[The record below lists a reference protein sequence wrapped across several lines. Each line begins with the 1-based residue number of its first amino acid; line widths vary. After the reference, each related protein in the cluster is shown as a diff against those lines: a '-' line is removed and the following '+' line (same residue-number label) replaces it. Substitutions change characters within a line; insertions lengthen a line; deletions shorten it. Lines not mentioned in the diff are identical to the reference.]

1 MTKDVY
7 VITGGS
13 EDLAIALAK
22 RIGVKGT
29 LLLVDSC
36 GKCLEQVKQQLLET
50 GINDV
55 HCETADLTSKRA
67 VGTLAG
73 KASELGALRGLVHV
87 AGLSNA
93 SDSKRQ
99 MADNVIGMSHVL
111 EAFLPLA
118 NETTSAVMVSSMTA
132 YMVPQN
138 GQYMDAL
145 KQQLAANLVET
156 LNQFTQGDAGAA
168 NSMSKLAI
176 QLIVEDQA
184 WAWGQKGARLN
195 SVSPG
200 MMDMPDA
207 YEDIKTMLAH
217 TPLRRT
223 AEPEEIA
230 SAIEFLLSDSAS
242 YITGIDLRIDG
253 GTIANYPRMKTAM
266 SQDKMKRF

>member
-13 EDLAIALAK
+13 EDLAIVLAQQ
-22 RIGVKGT
+22 IGQKGT

-36 GKCLEQVKQQLLET
+36 EKCLEKVKQQLFET
-50 GINDV
+50 GITDV

-67 VGTLAG
+67 VGKLVE
-73 KASELGALRGLVHV
+73 KASELGALRGLVHA
-87 AGLSNA
+87 AGLANA
-93 SDSKRQ
+93 KDSKRK
-99 MADNVIGMSHVL
+99 MADNVIGISYVL

-118 NETTSAVMVSSMTA
+118 NESTSAVMVSSMTA

-138 GQYMDAL
+138 GQYMDVL

-168 NSMSKLAI
+168 NSMSKLAV

-184 WAWGQKGARLN
+184 WTWGQKGARLN

-200 MMDMPDA
+200 MMDVPDA
-207 YEDIKTMLAH
+207 YEDTKTMLNH

-223 AEPEEIA
+223 GESEEIA

-266 SQDKMKRF
+266 SQDKMKRY

>member
-22 RIGVKGT
+22 RIGAKGT

-36 GKCLEQVKQQLLET
+36 GKCLEQVKQQLFET
-50 GINDV
+50 GITDV

-67 VGTLAG
+67 VENLAE
-73 KASELGALRGLVHV
+73 KASELGALRGLVHA

-93 SDSKRQ
+93 NDSKRM

-111 EAFLPLA
+111 EALLPLA
-118 NETTSAVMVSSMTA
+118 NEKTSAVMVSSMTA

-156 LNQFTQGDAGAA
+156 LDQFTQGDAGAA

-176 QLIVEDQA
+176 HLIVEDQA

-266 SQDKMKRF
+266 SQEKMKRY

>member
-13 EDLAIALAK
+13 EDLAIALAQ
-22 RIGVKGT
+22 RIGPKGT

-36 GKCLEQVKQQLLET
+36 EKCLEQVKQQLFQKGMT
-50 GINDV
+50 DV
-55 HCETADLTSKRA
+55 HCETSDLTSKRA
-67 VGTLAG
+67 VGTLAE
-73 KASELGALRGLVHV
+73 KALELGTLRGLVHA

-93 SDSKRQ
+93 NDSKRT
-99 MADNVIGMSHVL
+99 MADNVIGMSLVL

-156 LNQFTQGDAGAA
+156 LDQFTQGDAGAA
-168 NSMSKLAI
+168 NSMSKLAVH
-176 QLIVEDQA
+176 LIVEDQA
-184 WAWGQKGARLN
+184 WAWGEKGARLN

-200 MMDMPDA
+200 LMSVPDA
-207 YEDIKTMLAH
+207 SGEIQTMLDH

-253 GTIANYPRMKTAM
+253 GTIANYPRMKAAI
-266 SQDKMKRF
+266 SHEKMKRF

>member
-1 MTKDVY
+1 MMKDVY

-13 EDLAIALAK
+13 EDLAIALAQH
-22 RIGVKGT
+22 IGQKGT

-36 GKCLEQVKQQLLET
+36 EKCLEQVKQQLLQK
-50 GINDV
+50 GIADV
-55 HCETADLTSKRA
+55 HCETSDLTSKRA
-67 VGTLAG
+67 VGNLAE
-73 KASELGALRGLVHV
+73 KASELGQLRGLIHA

-93 SDSKRQ
+93 NDSKRR

-156 LNQFTQGDAGAA
+156 LDQFTQGDAGAA

-176 QLIVEDQA
+176 HLIVEDQA

-200 MMDMPDA
+200 MMSVPDA
-207 YEDIKTMLAH
+207 SGEIQTMLDH

-223 AEPEEIA
+223 AEPDEVA

-266 SQDKMKRF
+266 SQEKMKRF

>member
-13 EDLAIALAK
+13 EELAIALAQH
-22 RIGVKGT
+22 IGPKGT
-29 LLLVDSC
+29 LLLADPC
-36 GKCLEQVKQQLLET
+36 EKCLQLAKRQLRQA
-50 GINDV
+50 GITDI
-55 HCETADLTSKRA
+55 HCETIDLTSKRA
-67 VGTLAG
+67 VEHLAG
-73 KASELGALRGLVHV
+73 KVANLGHFRGLVHA
-87 AGLSNA
+87 AGLSNVK
-93 SDSKRQ
+93 DSKRM
-99 MADNVIGMSHVL
+99 MADHVIGMSHML

-138 GQYMDAL
+138 GQYMDVL

-156 LNQFTQGDAGAA
+156 LEQFTQGDAGAA
-168 NSMSKLAI
+168 NGMSKLAV

-184 WAWGQKGARLN
+184 WAWGEKGARLN

-200 MMDMPDA
+200 MMNVPDA
-207 YEDIKTMLAH
+207 YEDIQAMLDH

-253 GTIANYPRMKTAM
+253 GTIANYPRMKAAM
-266 SQDKMKRF
+266 SQKKMKRF